1 MNKERITDAELSEI
15 RERADKDTGSVADYG
30 PGTLS
35 LRREI
40 VRQDVPK
47 LLAEIERLRAEND
60 RLCPIGDLDTITTL
74 RTEIEYRDDII
85 ADKDGELERYRKA
98 LEFYAD
104 RRNWN
109 ENATAKGP
117 YGETLD
123 FGYTAIQIDEG
134 MEAIMAL
141 GRDSDE

>member
-1 MNKERITDAELSEI
+1 MTEKERITDAELSEI
-15 RERADKDTGSVADYG
+15 RGRVEYAKAEGIGVGMLA
-30 PGTLS
+30 
-35 LRREI
+35 LR
-40 VRQDVPK
+40 DVPK
-47 LLAEIERLRAEND
+47 LLTEIDRLRAEND

-123 FGYTAIQIDEG
+123 YGYTPIQIDEG
-134 MEAIMAL
+134 MEAKRAL
-141 GRDSDE
+141 GGGSE